1 MSDPTAPAPERTACC
16 GDHCTATA
24 THGPGAFPVACWQHA
39 GDWPEIPAPPPS
51 EAPPTTESARP
62 VPLSTADLDGLE
74 RSLDAG
80 RTWEPDEA
88 TARWVLGVLRR
99 ASEPA
104 APGGEERIWVDDAH
118 LRALAEALAADLD
131 SRATQAIERD
141 DPKSASAFELD
152 AAAIV
157 RGLLERWPV
166 PATGGDSEEAIT
178 RLDDIDRLATAVADK
193 LDPGSGTRW
202 GVDAIAGAAERIRA
216 AVTRLAANN
225 ERLTREA
232 TLRDGAVGY
241 MRSLVGCAD
250 HEGLSEGIA
259 RLKGEARRLAARVA
273 ELEAAARGKGAT

>member
-104 APGGEERIWVDDAH
+104 APGGEVACDYCCGVGACPRCWG
-118 LRALAEALAADLD
+118 RAAVSRLAAD
-131 SRATQAIERD
+131 
-141 DPKSASAFELD
+141 
-152 AAAIV
+152 
-157 RGLLERWPV
+157 
-166 PATGGDSEEAIT
+166 
-178 RLDDIDRLATAVADK
+178 
-193 LDPGSGTRW
+193 
-202 GVDAIAGAAERIRA
+202 
-216 AVTRLAANN
+216 N
-225 ERLTREA
+225 
-232 TLRDGAVGY
+232 
-241 MRSLVGCAD
+241 
-250 HEGLSEGIA
+250 A
-259 RLKGEARRLAARVA
+259 RLKEERAAALSVTTREGLLASEWVLRTGMAERKRDRLAARVA
-273 ELEAAARGKGAT
+273 ELEAAARGREGK

>member
-51 EAPPTTESARP
+51 EAPPSCPTGYTCEGCGAKHAPEEIGATGGQCGACGRVMGGPPSDPSPPESAPPVAKPVALGPIVIGTIPAVPEIRTREEFEALMERGQLPPEAPAPSEPARP

-104 APGGEERIWVDDAH
+104 APGGEVACDYCCGVGAGAPAGHRVPG
-118 LRALAEALAADLD
+118 AAGAGD
-131 SRATQAIERD
+131 REGGAGE
-141 DPKSASAFELD
+141 PG
-152 AAAIV
+152 AAGRGGDGGTRPV
-157 RGLLERWPV
+157 GGGRGLEADRSRGARV
-166 PATGGDSEEAIT
+166 RAVDGGG
-178 RLDDIDRLATAVADK
+178 
-193 LDPGSGTRW
+193 PG
-202 GVDAIAGAAERIRA
+202 GAA
-216 AVTRLAANN
+216 
-225 ERLTREA
+225 
-232 TLRDGAVGY
+232 
-241 MRSLVGCAD
+241 C
-250 HEGLSEGIA
+250 
-259 RLKGEARRLAARVA
+259 
-273 ELEAAARGKGAT
+273 

>member
-51 EAPPTTESARP
+51 EAPAPSEPARP

-104 APGGEERIWVDDAH
+104 APGGEAGD
-118 LRALAEALAADLD
+118 ALAEAQRLLRLQVEMEQGDGWGGTDWWTSVFEAIDRARAAVSRLAAD
-131 SRATQAIERD
+131 
-141 DPKSASAFELD
+141 
-152 AAAIV
+152 
-157 RGLLERWPV
+157 
-166 PATGGDSEEAIT
+166 
-178 RLDDIDRLATAVADK
+178 
-193 LDPGSGTRW
+193 
-202 GVDAIAGAAERIRA
+202 
-216 AVTRLAANN
+216 N
-225 ERLTREA
+225 
-232 TLRDGAVGY
+232 
-241 MRSLVGCAD
+241 
-250 HEGLSEGIA
+250 A
-259 RLKGEARRLAARVA
+259 RLKEERAAALSVTTREGLLASEWVLRTGMAERKRDRLAARVA

>member
-51 EAPPTTESARP
+51 EAPAPSEPARP

-104 APGGEERIWVDDAH
+104 APGGE
-118 LRALAEALAADLD
+118 
-131 SRATQAIERD
+131 
-141 DPKSASAFELD
+141 
-152 AAAIV
+152 
-157 RGLLERWPV
+157 
-166 PATGGDSEEAIT
+166 
-178 RLDDIDRLATAVADK
+178 VACDYCCGVGAC
-193 LDPGSGTRW
+193 PRCW
-202 GVDAIAGAAERIRA
+202 GRA
-216 AVTRLAANN
+216 AV
-225 ERLTREA
+225 
-232 TLRDGAVGY
+232 
-241 MRSLVGCAD
+241 S
-250 HEGLSEGIA
+250 
-259 RLKGEARRLAARVA
+259 RLAARVA